1 MKKTG
6 FVWFMIILTIIGTL
20 LGILS
25 TIAEYTGST
34 PISYTGDP
42 TLGIIGIIL
51 NVITFIIS
59 IVYVVKLY
67 KMTPDS
73 IKWTNIT
80 FISYIIVLLFSIIGI
95 AINTGDISTGI
106 ISNLPVLVIE
116 VALWVLF
123 YKHLRKIMVR
133 PV

>member
-1 MKKTG
+1 
-6 FVWFMIILTIIGTL
+6 
-20 LGILS
+20 
-25 TIAEYTGST
+25 
-34 PISYTGDP
+34 
-42 TLGIIGIIL
+42 
-51 NVITFIIS
+51 
-59 IVYVVKLY
+59 
-67 KMTPDS
+67 MTPDS